1 MIIIAFFIA
10 HWYISLFCQT
20 FFLHRYSAHKLFTM
34 NRFWERFFYLST
46 WIWQGSSYLSPRA
59 YAVLHR
65 MHHAYSDTDKD
76 PHSPHHS
83 HNLFDMMWKTKNI
96 YNDVL
101 YHQVEVEPRFT
112 KDVPEWKAFDR
123 FADHWAIRVGWG
135 VLYSLFYIWAISIAE
150 LPGTHWAMYAL
161 LPIHYLMGPI
171 HGAIV
176 NWCGHM
182 YGYSNYDNRDKSK
195 NTLVFDFLMLGEL
208 FQNNHHRL
216 PKRLDF
222 AAKWFEIDPSYPII
236 KVLQTAGIIKVNK
249 LKKA

>member
-1 MIIIAFFIA
+1 MIIIAFFIV
-10 HWYISLFCQT
+10 HWYVSLFCQT
-20 FFLHRYSAHKLFTM
+20 FFLHRYSAHKLFHM
-34 NRFWERFFYLST
+34 NQFWERFFYLFT

-65 MHHAYSDTDKD
+65 MHHAYSDTEQD

-101 YHQVEVEPRFT
+101 YRNVEVEPRFT
-112 KDVPEWKAFDR
+112 KDVPEWKALDR
-123 FADHWAIRVGWG
+123 FADHWMIRVGWG
-135 VLYSLFYIWAISIAE
+135 VLYSLFYIWAISIAD

-222 AAKWFEIDPSYPII
+222 AAKWFEIDPSYPVIKLLEKSGVI
-236 KVLQTAGIIKVNK
+236 KVKK